1 MSLTIMCFDP
11 GEHTGWCC
19 VRENIPANLPWQI
32 RGGTADKDH
41 RRITEL
47 LDIYYPDIVVF
58 ERFNLYPGMAKT
70 LSWNSFY
77 PCEVIGVIR
86 WWCMKHDVPIY
97 EQAPSI
103 KKFSGGLQSDWKT
116 LKDCSANLSKQGV
129 TEHTKDAYL
138 HWKYFERNTL
148 QKARQALANDDRF
161 AQGGFIPRGQGKL

>member
-1 MSLTIMCFDP
+1 MEKDEVKNVAIRILVFDP

-19 VRENIPANLPWQI
+19 AEYDECGAPKWVL

-41 RRITEL
+41 RCVAEL
-47 LDIYYPDIVVF
+47 FDIYNPDIVVF

-86 WWCMKHDVPIY
+86 YLCARDDIPTY

-103 KKFSGGLQSDWKT
+103 KKFSGGLQGDWRS
-116 LKDCSANLSKQGV
+116 LKNNSVNVSKQGV

-148 QKARQALANDDRF
+148 HKALRELN
-161 AQGGFIPRGQGKL
+161 IL

>member
-1 MSLTIMCFDP
+1 MEHTVLVFDP

-19 VRENIPANLPWQI
+19 ARNYDSTGDHWEL

-41 RRITEL
+41 RRVVEL
-47 LDIYYPDIVVF
+47 LDIYMPDIVVL

-77 PCEVIGVIR
+77 PCEVIGVIK
-86 WWCMKHDVPIY
+86 WWCSKHYVPLY

-103 KKFSGGLQSDWKT
+103 KKFAGGLQADWKA
-116 LKDCSANLSKQGV
+116 LKEASVNLSTQGV

-148 QKARQALANDDRF
+148 SKAICRSEAIISDMQKYDAEH
-161 AQGGFIPRGQGKL
+161 K